1 MIEISNG
8 NLVVKINELLGA
20 EIIHYGTKDK
30 NYLAYYDW
38 NTPVEVSKSAHYETP
53 LMDFMSEYRGGWQV
67 LFPNTGNSSKISGIE
82 LPFHGE
88 VSRTKVEIA
97 ESSENKVVIKTGCR
111 LPLVLTR
118 SFTVLPDKDVLV
130 IEQQVFNESKIKI
143 PFIWGE
149 HPAFALPK
157 GSRIKLTGAEI
168 LVEPKNAGDY
178 LDLPAEGSGIW
189 PYINNINGTRVDLSV
204 VPDGP
209 VERLCYLKD
218 VKESWAAFEVGTD
231 LLGMSWDK
239 NAFPYL
245 WFWQQIGGLGFPW
258 FGRAMITALEPA
270 SSWPS
275 YGLSEAI
282 KNNQA
287 TYIEPGEIKS
297 SWTSLSLASSLGNKI
312 ESVSSVSQ
320 SGEFTFAEDRSF

>member
-20 EIIHYGTKDK
+20 EIVHYGTKNK
-30 NYLAYYDW
+30 NYLAFYDW
-38 NTPVEVSKSAHYETP
+38 NSPVGASKSVHYETP

-67 LFPNTGNSSKISGIE
+67 LFPNAGNSSKINGIE

-88 VSRTKVEIA
+88 VSRTKVEIT
-97 ESSENKVVIKTGCR
+97 EMSENKVIISTGCR

-130 IEQQVFNESKIKI
+130 IEQQVFNESNIKI

-168 LVEPKNAGDY
+168 LVEPNNAGI
-178 LDLPAEGSGIW
+178 E
-189 PYINNINGTRVDLSV
+189 VDLSA
-204 VPDGP
+204 VPNGP

-218 VKESWAAFEVGTD
+218 VKEGWAAFEIGTD

-282 KNNQA
+282 KNKQA
-287 TYIEPGEIKS
+287 TYIESGEVKT
-297 SWTSLSLASSLGNKI
+297 SWTSLSLASNLGNKI
-312 ESVSSVSQ
+312 EAVSSVSQ
-320 SGEFTFAEDRSF
+320 SGEFTFA